1 MKESP
6 TSAYVLAF
14 ADRMES
20 QMEKNR
26 HKGGSGNW
34 MSDTPDALFFRL
46 IEEVGEVAAKMG
58 TASAEDISN
67 ELADVANFCMMLAD
81 RLHG

>member
-14 ADRMES
+14 ADRMEAKMS
-20 QMEKNR
+20 ENR

-34 MSDTPDALFFRL
+34 MSDTPEALFLRL
-46 IEEVGEVAAKMG
+46 VEEVGEVAAKLG
-58 TASAEDISN
+58 TASAEDISD